1 MESLFVDFPMSPNLA
16 DLKENLLPDPFEIL
30 QSNEFPDV
38 VKDFTAKQSRQIVEA
53 LSSLNNQNIVN
64 KKGLSGGFSVLHW

>member
-1 MESLFVDFPMSPNLA
+1 MESLFADFPMSPNLA
-16 DLKENLLPDPFEIL
+16 DLNENLLPNPFEIL

-64 KKGLSGGFSVLHW
+64 KKGLSGAFSVLHW